1 MDCLYIETTSAR
13 SYLSA
18 SSYFVKAYPKTLLII
33 LTLISFQTLG
43 QNYEEMSSDVQFK
56 MDQNKIEGK
65 EILNEIFIDYE
76 FSFGGINTA
85 TDKDNLLRVLSEK
98 FNATDI
104 NFNSENGHVRFT
116 SPAKNDMDLLKS
128 SLVEVNIGLNNI
140 FRKEYIVS
148 KQ

>member
-1 MDCLYIETTSAR
+1 MDCLYIITTSTR
-13 SYLSA
+13 SYLLA
-18 SSYFVKAYPKTLLII
+18 SSYFVKTYPKIFLII

-76 FSFGGINTA
+76 FSFAGINTV

-104 NFNSENGHVRFT
+104 NFNSENGLVRFT

-128 SLVEVNIGLNNI
+128 SLVEVNIGINNI

-148 KQ
+148 K

>member
-65 EILNEIFIDYE
+65 
-76 FSFGGINTA
+76 
-85 TDKDNLLRVLSEK
+85 
-98 FNATDI
+98 
-104 NFNSENGHVRFT
+104 
-116 SPAKNDMDLLKS
+116 DLLDGIFTDFIVHAEGLSHDELTSLIDRSKKNSDIVDLKIESNEKIIITCKAGVSFDRVKPIFSELVSNIS
-128 SLVEVNIGLNNI
+128 SLELIYFLN
-140 FRKEYIVS
+140 K
-148 KQ
+148 K

>member
-1 MDCLYIETTSAR
+1 MDCLYIVTTSAR

-65 EILNEIFIDYE
+65 
-76 FSFGGINTA
+76 
-85 TDKDNLLRVLSEK
+85 
-98 FNATDI
+98 
-104 NFNSENGHVRFT
+104 
-116 SPAKNDMDLLKS
+116 DLLDGIFTDFIVHAEGLSNDELTSLIDRSKKNSDIVDLKIESNEKIIITCKTGVSFDRVKPIFSELVSNIS
-128 SLVEVNIGLNNI
+128 SLELIYFLN
-140 FRKEYIVS
+140 K
-148 KQ
+148 K

>member
-1 MDCLYIETTSAR
+1 MDCLYIVTTSAR

-65 EILNEIFIDYE
+65 
-76 FSFGGINTA
+76 
-85 TDKDNLLRVLSEK
+85 
-98 FNATDI
+98 
-104 NFNSENGHVRFT
+104 
-116 SPAKNDMDLLKS
+116 DLLDGIFTDFIVHAEGLSHDELTSLIDRSKKNSDIVDLKIESNEKIIITCKAGVSFDRVKPIFSELVSNIS
-128 SLVEVNIGLNNI
+128 SLELIYFLN
-140 FRKEYIVS
+140 K
-148 KQ
+148 K

>member
-1 MDCLYIETTSAR
+1 MDCLYIVTTSAR

-65 EILNEIFIDYE
+65 
-76 FSFGGINTA
+76 
-85 TDKDNLLRVLSEK
+85 
-98 FNATDI
+98 
-104 NFNSENGHVRFT
+104 
-116 SPAKNDMDLLKS
+116 DLLDGIFTDFIVHAEGLSNDELTSLIDRSKKNSDIVDLKIESNEKIIITCKSGVSFDRVKPIFSELVSNIS
-128 SLVEVNIGLNNI
+128 SLELIYFLN
-140 FRKEYIVS
+140 K
-148 KQ
+148 K

>member
-1 MDCLYIETTSAR
+1 MDYLLYRTTSTR
-13 SYLSA
+13 SYILAAFS
-18 SSYFVKAYPKTLLII
+18 FVHSHPKILLIL
-33 LTLISFQTLG
+33 LTLISFQSLG

-98 FNATDI
+98 FNATGI

-116 SPAKNDMDLLKS
+116 SPAKNDLDLLKS
-128 SLVEVNIGLNNI
+128 SLIEVNIGLNNI
-140 FRKEYIVS
+140 FRKEYIIL

>member
-1 MDCLYIETTSAR
+1 MDCLYIVTTSAR

-65 EILNEIFIDYE
+65 
-76 FSFGGINTA
+76 
-85 TDKDNLLRVLSEK
+85 
-98 FNATDI
+98 
-104 NFNSENGHVRFT
+104 
-116 SPAKNDMDLLKS
+116 DLLDGIFTDFIVHAEGLSKDELTSLIDRSKKNSDIVDLKIESNEKIIITCKAGVSFDRVKPIFSELVSNIS
-128 SLVEVNIGLNNI
+128 SLELIYFLN
-140 FRKEYIVS
+140 K
-148 KQ
+148 K

>member
-1 MDCLYIETTSAR
+1 MDCLYIVTTSAR

-65 EILNEIFIDYE
+65 
-76 FSFGGINTA
+76 
-85 TDKDNLLRVLSEK
+85 
-98 FNATDI
+98 
-104 NFNSENGHVRFT
+104 
-116 SPAKNDMDLLKS
+116 DLLDGIFTDFIVHAEGLSNDELTSLIDRSKKNSDIVDLKIESNEKIIITCKAGVSFDRVKPIFSELVSNIS
-128 SLVEVNIGLNNI
+128 SLELIYFLN
-140 FRKEYIVS
+140 K
-148 KQ
+148 K

>member
-1 MDCLYIETTSAR
+1 MDCFYIVTTSAR
-13 SYLSA
+13 CYLSA

>member
-1 MDCLYIETTSAR
+1 
-13 SYLSA
+13 
-18 SSYFVKAYPKTLLII
+18 LLI
-33 LTLISFQTLG
+33 F
-43 QNYEEMSSDVQFK
+43 Y
-56 MDQNKIEGK
+56 
-65 EILNEIFIDYE
+65 

-148 KQ
+148 KH